1 MTAFERAVQ
10 AVIDS
15 PPKEYTHE
23 EAVALL
29 QRYGVL
35 NEDGAL
41 TEEGEQIFSVKKGQ
55 KKPTLTNYDRLI
67 SKSPE
72 EIAEWI
78 VATFPDNYCVPY
90 SKGFKED
97 CDGVNCN
104 ICNCW
109 VEWLK
114 QEVDG

>member
-1 MTAFERAVQ
+1 MAKLPDVFIIKKTSEGRAEVTYEITKPISN
-10 AVIDS
+10 ADKIRSMSD
-15 PPKEYTHE
+15 E
-23 EAVALL
+23 EM
-29 QRYGVL
+29 
-35 NEDGAL
+35 
-41 TEEGEQIFSVKKGQ
+41 
-55 KKPTLTNYDRLI
+55 
-67 SKSPE
+67 
-72 EIAEWI
+72 AEWI

-114 QEVDG
+114 QEVDE